1 MLRNL
6 EAIEIAEGA
15 LLADVAVI
23 FQVIAAFL
31 PIGSSLFELLIFI
44 VFAVLVLR
52 RGLYVGIMGM
62 LVALF
67 VMSIV
72 IGPQHI
78 ALMFI
83 ECIGGIFLGVTM
95 KRRWH
100 HLSLLLLGIVAGA
113 FVLYCLLWLFVV
125 LIGYSIQDSVQSLHH
140 VYTVAMLVLAQIA
153 TKLGIGNW
161 WQQDLS
167 PRITALTL
175 FLFTYWWATLYFAL
189 CAILTPFVS
198 AVYLVTNACVRLLGY
213 EVRPFPDAR
222 LNKSL
227 HRGTR
232 RLLRL
237 VVRRGIIRKLW
248 SKA

>member
-31 PIGSSLFELLIFI
+31 PIGSSLFNLLIFI

-52 RGLYVGIMGM
+52 RGMYVGIMGM

-67 VMSIV
+67 IMSIV
-72 IGPQHI
+72 IGPQHV

-83 ECIGGIFLGVTM
+83 ECVGGIFLGVTM

-100 HLSLLLLGIVAGA
+100 YLPVLLLGIVAGA

-125 LIGYSIQDSVQSLHH
+125 LIGYSMQDTVQSLHH
-140 VYTVAMLVLAQIA
+140 IYATTMPVLAQIA
-153 TKLGIGNW
+153 TKLGIGTW
-161 WQQDLS
+161 WRQYLS
-167 PRITALTL
+167 PRIAALMQ
-175 FLFTYWWATLYFAL
+175 FLFIYWWVTLYLAL
-189 CAILTPFVS
+189 CAILTPFVFG
-198 AVYLVTNACVRLLGY
+198 VYMVTNACVRLLGY
-213 EVRPFPDAR
+213 DVRPFPDAQ
-222 LNKSL
+222 LSKS
-227 HRGTR
+227 RYRSMR
-232 RLLRL
+232 RLFRQ
-237 VVRRGIIRKLW
+237 GIRMDVIRKLW